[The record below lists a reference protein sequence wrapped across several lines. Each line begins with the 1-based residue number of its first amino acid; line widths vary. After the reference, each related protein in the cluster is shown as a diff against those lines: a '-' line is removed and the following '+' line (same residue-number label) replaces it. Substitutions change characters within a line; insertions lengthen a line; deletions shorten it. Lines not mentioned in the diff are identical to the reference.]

1 MTTVWNELAGLDY
14 SIRHVSVGPWSTRVL
29 DTGVLDSGVLDSG
42 EGTPLILMHGTGGH
56 LEAFTKNLR
65 AFVGAGYRVIAYD
78 YPGHGWTTTAESD
91 LEIDDYINHLV
102 GLMDTLGIERAHL
115 SGESLG
121 GWVAIKFAARYPDR
135 VGRLVLNTPGGT
147 MATPEVMERIRSL
160 SQAAADDPSEER
172 IQVRLEWLMAD
183 PKSVTDEL
191 VAIRRGV
198 YSRPGF
204 ADSMRHIL
212 CLQDPEVRR
221 RNLVTDDELSAIT
234 APTLVIWTSDDP
246 SGPAKAG
253 LDMAER
259 IPAGEFL
266 LIEGAGHWP
275 QWEQQ
280 EQFDRSVL
288 GFLGRGI

>member
-288 GFLGRGI
+288 EFLGRDI

>member
-29 DTGVLDSGVLDSG
+29 ESG
-42 EGTPLILMHGTGGH
+42 EGTTPLILMHGTGGH
-56 LEAFTKNLR
+56 LEAFAKNVR
-65 AFVGAGYRVIAYD
+65 ALVGAGYRVIAYD
-78 YPGHGWTTTAESD
+78 YPGHGWTTTAKSD
-91 LEIDDYINHLV
+91 LEIDDYIDHLF
-102 GLMDTLGIERAHL
+102 GLMDALGIERAHL

-121 GWVAIKFAARYPDR
+121 GWVAIKFAARYPER

-172 IQVRLEWLMAD
+172 IRVRLEWLMAD

-204 ADSMRHIL
+204 SDSMRHIL

-221 RNLVTDDELSAIT
+221 RNLVTDEELAAIT

-259 IPAGEFL
+259 LVIGEFQ

-280 EQFDRSVL
+280 EEFDRRVL
-288 GFLGRGI
+288 EFLGRGDDA

>member
-1 MTTVWNELAGLDY
+1 MTLWTDLAGLDY
-14 SIRHVSVGPWSTRVL
+14 TVRHVDVGPWSTRVL
-29 DTGVLDSGVLDSG
+29 EHGA
-42 EGTPLILMHGTGGH
+42 GTPFILMHGTGGH
-56 LEAFTKNLR
+56 LEAFTRNLR
-65 AFVGAGYRVIAYD
+65 ALGAHYRLIAYD
-78 YPGHGWTTTAESD
+78 YPGHGWTTTTTRD
-91 LEIDDYINHLV
+91 LEIDDYSEHLV
-102 GLMDTLGIERAHL
+102 GLMDTLGIEKAHL

-121 GWVAIKFAARYPDR
+121 GWVAVKFAARYPER
-135 VGRLVLNTPGGT
+135 VDRLVLNTPGGT

-172 IQVRLEWLMAD
+172 IRTRLEWLMAD
-183 PKSVTDEL
+183 SSSVTDEL

-204 ADSMRHIL
+204 AASMRHIL

-221 RNLVTDDELSAIT
+221 RNLVTDEELAAIT

-259 IPAGEFL
+259 IPAGEFR
-266 LIEGAGHWP
+266 LIKEAGHWP

-280 EQFDRSVL
+280 EEFDGIAL
-288 GFLGRGI
+288 EFLGRGA

>member
-1 MTTVWNELAGLDY
+1 MNVVNTVWNELAGLDY
-14 SIRHVSVGPWSTRVL
+14 SIRHVSVGSWSTRVL
-29 DTGVLDSGVLDSG
+29 ESGA
-42 EGTPLILMHGTGGH
+42 GTPFILMHGTGGH

-65 AFVGAGYRVIAYD
+65 ALVGAGYRVIAYD
-78 YPGHGWTTTAESD
+78 YPGHGWTTTANSD
-91 LEIDDYINHLV
+91 LEINDYIDHLI
-102 GLMDTLGIERAHL
+102 GLMDTLGIERVHL

-121 GWVAIKFAARYPDR
+121 GWVAIKFAARHPDR

-172 IQVRLEWLMAD
+172 IRVRLEWLMAD
-183 PKSVTDEL
+183 PRSVTDEL

-198 YSRPGF
+198 YGRPGF

-212 CLQDPEVRR
+212 CLQDPEIRR
-221 RNLVTDDELSAIT
+221 RNLVTGDELAAIT

-259 IPAGEFL
+259 IPAGEFQ
-266 LIEGAGHWP
+266 LIKGAGHWP
-275 QWEQQ
+275 QWEQR
-280 EQFDRSVL
+280 EQFDRIVL
-288 GFLGRGI
+288 EFLGKDA